1 MNKRILSAILALAM
15 VMTLFMAV
23 PVSAAKHNSTQVK
36 VVADKTTAKVGDI
49 INYTIIIGPVSE
61 LGSLQM
67 ELVIP
72 ESLSYVPGSGKLADG
87 LMEKLGYDSLDWTE
101 VSLII
106 NGFAS
111 AADYE
116 SDTDTEIATFK
127 CKVEDGFSGP
137 AKLDLTYL
145 EFCSCQTFEDHTSRF
160 TVVPAVVEI
169 EGVSIKEPTL
179 TVEANKEVAKR
190 GDEITYTVYLQQ
202 NDTITCFGFD
212 VKVADGLTF
221 VDESVVLSESAKT
234 ILGEGFEY
242 TSPKDT
248 QNPDEE
254 LPYFSWISAEGDD
267 VTNKSKIELA
277 KFKCT
282 VDNDAELDKL
292 HEVGLANVEIAA
304 GSTQNYATISELA
317 KVTPHFVF
325 VSNPSAPSTPDKDPA
340 DTPDDKDDE
349 GETDKPVVTPDTP
362 ENPFKDVANGVYY
375 FEPVLWAVENNITS
389 GTSATAFSP
398 DLSCT
403 RGQTVTFL
411 WRAAGCPKP
420 TLTEN
425 PFTDVAPG
433 SYYYDA
439 VLWAVEKG
447 ITTGMTETTFE
458 PDATVN
464 RAQTVTFL
472 WRSAAKPEVSVAN
485 PFTDVKA
492 GEYFEK
498 AVLWAASEN
507 ITTGTSATTFAPN
520 SECTRGQIVTFI
532 YRLYNK

>member
-1 MNKRILSAILALAM
+1 M
-15 VMTLFMAV
+15 
-23 PVSAAKHNSTQVK
+23 
-36 VVADKTTAKVGDI
+36 
-49 INYTIIIGPVSE
+49 
-61 LGSLQM
+61 
-67 ELVIP
+67 
-72 ESLSYVPGSGKLADG
+72 
-87 LMEKLGYDSLDWTE
+87 
-101 VSLII
+101 
-106 NGFAS
+106 
-111 AADYE
+111 
-116 SDTDTEIATFK
+116 
-127 CKVEDGFSGP
+127 
-137 AKLDLTYL
+137 
-145 EFCSCQTFEDHTSRF
+145 
-160 TVVPAVVEI
+160 
-169 EGVSIKEPTL
+169 
-179 TVEANKEVAKR
+179 
-190 GDEITYTVYLQQ
+190 
-202 NDTITCFGFD
+202 
-212 VKVADGLTF
+212 
-221 VDESVVLSESAKT
+221 
-234 ILGEGFEY
+234 
-242 TSPKDT
+242 
-248 QNPDEE
+248 
-254 LPYFSWISAEGDD
+254 DD
-267 VTNKSKIELA
+267 
-277 KFKCT
+277 
-282 VDNDAELDKL
+282 DAELGKL
-292 HEVGLANVEIAA
+292 YEVGLSDIAVAA
-304 GSTQNYATISELA
+304 GSTQNYADLSALT

-325 VSNPSAPSTPDKDPA
+325 VTTPSAPSTPDKDPV